1 MEWYERFVYHAQS
14 IKLNYFR
21 DVSDRYEISIFRTG
35 YVLPGNQRGLVF
47 WTELSW

>member
-21 DVSDRYEISIFRTG
+21 DVSDSYDIFRTG
-35 YVLPGNQRGLVF
+35 YVLPGNQGGLVF